1 MKEID
6 GQSFLM
12 LNLPIIQNFTSLKL
26 GPSVKLLAL
35 VEKLKLYYFKTHAK
49 TNNPVDDNN
58 SEDMGFSETNNM
70 EIDVN
75 ESNSSE
81 NDDENFSRLD

>member
-49 TNNPVDDNN
+49 TNN
-58 SEDMGFSETNNM
+58 M